1 MIVFVQVIII
11 LISIITSIFYHPLRE
26 KEIHLFTLRSYL
38 MFFDYK
44 TGENCIQRRMQ
55 LRWWGYL

>member
-1 MIVFVQVIII
+1 M
-11 LISIITSIFYHPLRE
+11 RE

-38 MFFDYK
+38 MFFAYK
-44 TGENCIQRRMQ
+44 SDENCIQRRMQ

>member
-1 MIVFVQVIII
+1 M
-11 LISIITSIFYHPLRE
+11 RE

-38 MFFDYK
+38 MFFAYK
-44 TGENCIQRRMQ
+44 LDENCIQRRMQ

>member
-1 MIVFVQVIII
+1 M
-11 LISIITSIFYHPLRE
+11 RE